1 MRMLPKPG
9 EGRLLALVLFAIAVI
24 CGYYVLVHWWFVAPH
39 LEMASE
45 FRQLREQEA
54 TFRAAIASRPQI
66 EERLRE
72 VAAFESSSP
81 SFLPE
86 ADFDSAAAALFSRLK
101 ALVAE
106 KAEVEERCQVASHNP
121 KRTSQADELY
131 ERVTISVH
139 LRCDIDDFGEVLHA
153 LESGKPLLF
162 VDELNIHRQQI
173 GGRRNATTF
182 PRRTQADPAG
192 ATGGDYQLDIRFDLY
207 GYLRRPGP
215 AAGRS
220 T

>member
-1 MRMLPKPG
+1 MRMLPPPG
-9 EGRLLALVLFAIAVI
+9 EGRLLAVVLFAIAVL
-24 CGYYVLVHWWFVAPH
+24 CGYFLFVHWWFVAPH
-39 LEMASE
+39 AQMAGE
-45 FRQLREQEA
+45 FGQLKEQEA

-72 VAAFESSSP
+72 VSAFESGSP

-121 KRTSQADELY
+121 KRTSVADELY

-162 VDELNIHRQQI
+162 VDELNIYRQQE
-173 GGRRNATTF
+173 GRRAGRTF
-182 PRRTQADPAG
+182 PGRPQANAQ
-192 ATGGDYQLDIRFDLY
+192 TGGYRLDIRFDLY

-215 AAGRS
+215 GAGRS

>member
-1 MRMLPKPG
+1 
-9 EGRLLALVLFAIAVI
+9 
-24 CGYYVLVHWWFVAPH
+24 APH
-39 LEMASE
+39 LAMNSE
-45 FRQLREQEA
+45 IAQLKEQESN
-54 TFRAAIASRPQI
+54 FLAAIASRPQI
-66 EERLRE
+66 EERLQE
-72 VAAFESSSP
+72 VGRFESASP

-86 ADFDSAAAALFSRLK
+86 NDFDAAAAALFSRLK

-106 KAEVEERCQVASHNP
+106 KAEVPERCELASHNP
-121 KRTSQADELY
+121 KRSAADELY

-153 LESGKPLLF
+153 MESGKPLLF
-162 VDELNIHRQQI
+162 VDELNIYRQQI
-173 GGRRNATTF
+173 GGRRNATPF